1 MPCGPEAFSLV
12 VLGLEGE
19 LESMKDANDKKLESL
34 ETKLV
39 DLTREISSLK
49 SEGNQDLKESLEV
62 DLKNIYRY
70 CCQIVIKKLP
80 KRGSIV
86 PKNPKSCQIVHCEDK
101 LS

>member
-1 MPCGPEAFSLV
+1 MPCGPEAFSLDI
-12 VLGLEGE
+12 LGLEGE

-70 CCQIVIKKLP
+70 CCKIVIKKLP
-80 KRGSIV
+80 KRG
-86 PKNPKSCQIVHCEDK
+86 
-101 LS
+101 